1 MSSEKKTILLVDDE
15 PDILESLRLTFEE
28 DYDVLTAASGKEG
41 LDLLRREQV
50 AVIIVDQRM
59 PEMVGTAFLEQA
71 VELAPRAIRIML
83 TGYSD
88 MEALIEAVNTG
99 HIYRYIAKP
108 WSPDALKMDVLR
120 AVERYEM
127 TEELDRRYE
136 EILRLNSELEEARQK
151 LEQENVQLR
160 QAAQERYRFEG
171 VIGQSPSMERVY
183 DLIEKVLDSDASVL
197 LSGETGTG
205 KELLARCIHFNGLR
219 RDGPF
224 VAQNCAALPSDLL
237 ESELYGHRKGAFTGA
252 VEDRPG
258 LFETAD
264 GGTVFLDEIGEMSPA
279 MQVRLLR
286 VLQDGEIRRVGE
298 NAVRKV
304 DVRIL
309 AATNRDLKAD
319 VEVGRFREDLFF
331 RLNVFPID
339 IPPLRRRREDIPSLV
354 DRFLNDY
361 APDRQVRMAPEAMD
375 LLCRYDWPG
384 NVRELQNEVQR
395 ALLLAEG
402 SNRIGQDSL
411 SEDIRGASAGAD
423 PPPGTVKRA
432 VEELEKEMIAAALGR
447 CKGNRTHAAKE
458 LGLSRYG
465 LLKKIERY
473 EIGSKKRAEKH

>member
-1 MSSEKKTILLVDDE
+1 M
-15 PDILESLRLTFEE
+15 
-28 DYDVLTAASGKEG
+28 
-41 LDLLRREQV
+41 
-50 AVIIVDQRM
+50 IIVDQRM

-99 HIYRYIAKP
+99 HIYRYVAKP
-108 WSPDALKMDVLR
+108 WSPDALRMDVLR

-136 EILRLNSELEEARQK
+136 EILRLNRELEEARQK

-171 VIGQSPSMERVY
+171 VIGQSASMARVY
-183 DLIEKVLDSDASVL
+183 DLIDKVLHADASVML
-197 LSGETGTG
+197 TGETGTG
-205 KELLARCIHFNGLR
+205 KELLARCIHFNGSR
-219 RDGPF
+219 KDGPF
-224 VAQNCAALPSDLL
+224 VAQNCGALPPDLL
-237 ESELYGHRKGAFTGA
+237 ESELFGHRKGAFTGS

-264 GGTVFLDEIGEMSPA
+264 GGTVFLDEIGEMSAA

-286 VLQDGEIRRVGE
+286 VVQDGEIRRVGE

-304 DVRIL
+304 NVRIL

-319 VEVGRFREDLFF
+319 VEGGRFREDLYF
-331 RLNVFPID
+331 RLNVFPIEV
-339 IPPLRRRREDIPSLV
+339 PPLRRRREDIPPLV
-354 DRFLNDY
+354 DRFLKDY
-361 APDRQVRMAPEAMD
+361 APDRSVRVSAEAMD
-375 LLCRYDWPG
+375 QLCRYDWPG

-395 ALLLAEG
+395 ALLLSGEAG
-402 SNRIGQDSL
+402 TIGPESL
-411 SEDIRGASAGAD
+411 SEGIRAAASTAG
-423 PPPGTVKRA
+423 PPPGTIKRA
-432 VEELEKEMIAAALGR
+432 VEDMEKEMIAAALGR
-447 CKGNRTHAAKE
+447 CNGNRTHAARE